1 MISNGVL
8 STWKINSGWHKYTPK
23 AVGYGSLN
31 HPYISDRVEG
41 TLVELDDGI
50 NGGINK
56 DKYLFIADNPVIDPE
71 SLTEDMYFFHEGI
84 FDDKRAYGRC
94 WFVNKTDETGDILTT
109 NNRGMFIRV
118 EHTKGLHV

>member
-8 STWKINSGWHKYTPK
+8 STWKINLGWNKYTPK

-41 TLVELDDGI
+41 TLVELD
-50 NGGINK
+50 GGISK
-56 DKYLFIADNPVIDPE
+56 DKYLFIADKPVIDPE

-84 FDDKRAYGRC
+84 FDDKRAYDRC
-94 WFVNKTDETGDILTT
+94 WFVNKTNETGDILTT
-109 NNRGMFIRV
+109 NHRGMFIRV
-118 EHTKGLHV
+118 EHTNGLHV